1 MSITKLIA
9 ELDSAADTLALI
21 GNYGSEV
28 VNYRDICT
36 QLAKRLHDL
45 EKSLTEQVR
54 AQDKWISGLTQPD
67 NCLPVYAVKNFTMR
81 FKEYKPSSQQA
92 KRGIIGRWQE
102 YDGYGWTNCE
112 PPEKYSTTPPK
123 EAE

>member
-1 MSITKLIA
+1 MSITKLIPCPTCGYP
-9 ELDSAADTLALI
+9 LDETEQKGLA
-21 GNYGSEV
+21 
-28 VNYRDICT
+28 T
-36 QLAKRLHDL
+36 
-45 EKSLTEQVR
+45 LTEQAM

-102 YDGYGWTNCE
+102 HDGYGWTNCE

>member
-45 EKSLTEQVR
+45 EKSLDGCVLVSREPTE
-54 AQDKWISGLTQPD
+54 AMCDAGGEWMY
-67 NCLPVYAVKNFTMR
+67 N
-81 FKEYKPSSQQA
+81 EYPSLEFNDSHSIYKA
-92 KRGIIGRWQE
+92 MLSIAE
-102 YDGYGWTNCE
+102 
-112 PPEKYSTTPPK
+112 

>member
-1 MSITKLIA
+1 MSTYRNEWDCCGAIT
-9 ELDSAADTLALI
+9 ETDSYEPDACPFCLVDT
-21 GNYGSEV
+21 
-28 VNYRDICT
+28 
-36 QLAKRLHDL
+36 
-45 EKSLTEQVR
+45 LTEQVR

-102 YDGYGWTNCE
+102 HDGYGWTNCE